1 MAKVRTPKF
10 EQAKLKRLLS
20 TQGKSYTFERLKRNQ
35 FGELV
40 NPPEV
45 AQQFVIVGI
54 YHEWA
59 QHVQE
64 QVQSETRY
72 RTEKRPLILSE
83 YAKASQ
89 LQVDDQV
96 EFGGA
101 KYKVVAV
108 RNVNALG
115 IYGDISL
122 EVIDN
127 GGRV

>member
-45 AQQFVIVGI
+45 ARRFVIVGI

-64 QVQSETRY
+64 HVQSETRY

-83 YAKASQ
+83 YSKASQ
-89 LQVDDQV
+89 LQVDDRVQ
-96 EFGGA
+96 FGGVS
-101 KYKVVAV
+101 YKVVAV

-115 IYGDISL
+115 VYGDISL
-122 EVIDN
+122 EVVDS
-127 GGRV
+127 GGCI